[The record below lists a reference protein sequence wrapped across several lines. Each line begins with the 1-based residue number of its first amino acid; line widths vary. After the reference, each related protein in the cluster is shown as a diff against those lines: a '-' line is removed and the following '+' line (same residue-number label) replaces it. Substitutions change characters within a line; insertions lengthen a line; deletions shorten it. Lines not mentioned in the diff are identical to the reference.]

1 MVQQDERTEEG
12 SREKVRTEAEVGRQG
27 RVMQGRCGIQQI
39 WSRFTNR
46 KEG

>member
-27 RVMQGRCGIQQI
+27 RVMQGPAGLVPVY
-39 WSRFTNR
+39 
-46 KEG
+46 